1 MREESKLVTR
11 TCFDISGILEKMF
24 GATSNNEERL
34 RARSAGRQGPVD
46 PKKQALNEEWIAK
59 YVHFSYVLKKHFY
72 GLEMTFWCLYNLG
85 G

>member
-1 MREESKLVTR
+1 MREESKVVTR

-34 RARSAGRQGPVD
+34 KARSAGRQGPVD

-59 YVHFSYVLKKHFY
+59 YVVVCRFFICLRKAFLWFGDDILVLI
-72 GLEMTFWCLYNLG
+72 
-85 G
+85 